1 MAFRKLIFGTTLGV
15 MGVLLPEA
23 TVAQYVEPFKS
34 GWTLEGSASDL
45 NFMSVKQGTKMELSK
60 FATLDGI
67 IAEDGTATFEVA
79 LDSVDTNVDLRNV
92 RLRFLLFET
101 FAHPKATV
109 STKLTEAMLGD
120 LAETGVLRMT
130 LPFDIS
136 LHGFSKS
143 LSADVIV
150 SLAGP
155 DQVTVAS
162 VAPIILQLDEF
173 GLIEGRNKLQ
183 DTAEVKI
190 TPATAITFALTF
202 KRNDAT
208 SPAAAPLVASVRT
221 DNVALEPAGVFSEE
235 ACRGRFEILSR
246 AGNINFDKG
255 SAQLRR
261 DSRLLISSIADIMRR
276 CPTMLVEVGGHTD
289 SIGRPELNARLSQA
303 RAQSVV
309 DALVGLGLPAT
320 NLVSRGYGEALPIAS
335 NATIEGRSRN
345 RRIEFSVLSSGSVN
359 G

>member
-1 MAFRKLIFGTTLGV
+1 MNFQKLAFAAMVSAASIAVPF
-15 MGVLLPEA
+15 A
-23 TVAQYVEPFKS
+23 ASAQYISPFKS
-34 GWTLEGSASDL
+34 GWTLESSASDL
-45 NFMSVKQGTKMELSK
+45 NFMSVKQGSKMELSK

-109 STKLTEAMLGD
+109 ATRLTEDMLGD
-120 LAETGVLRMT
+120 LAETGVLRMS
-130 LPFDIS
+130 LPFEIS

-143 LSADVIV
+143 MEAEVII

-162 VAPIILQLDEF
+162 VAPIILQLADF
-173 GLIEGRNKLQ
+173 GLIEGRDKLQ
-183 DTAEVKI
+183 DTAEVTI

-208 SPAAAPLVASVRT
+208 QQAAPLVASVRT
-221 DNVALEPAGVFSEE
+221 DNVALEPTGSFSDE

-276 CPTMLVEVGGHTD
+276 CPKMLVEVGGHTD
-289 SIGRPELNARLSQA
+289 SIGRPELNEHLSKL

-309 DALVGLGLPAT
+309 DALVSLGLPKE
-320 NLVSRGYGEALPIAS
+320 NLVSRGYGEALPVAS
-335 NATIEGRSRN
+335 NATNEGRSRN
-345 RRIEFSVLSSGSVN
+345 RRIEFSVLSSGSVK